1 MCGICGFIE
10 GNQAKSTEAE
20 GAFSREQIL
29 ERMMT
34 ALIHRGPDQG
44 KSRISGKA
52 AFGFRRL
59 SIIDLEGSKIG
70 RAHV

>member
-10 GNQAKSTEAE
+10 NGRQNDRIQDENARKA
-20 GAFSREQIL
+20 AMPRERIL
-29 ERMMT
+29 SMMMA

-44 KSRISGKA
+44 KGWMSESA
-52 AFGFRRL
+52 ALGFRRL
-59 SIIDLEGSKIG
+59 SIIEIG